1 MDFRFSVGGGGD
13 QTLPP
18 EVAKRA
24 ANPPPPKGRLAKAI
38 AASRRATAR
47 KILKLDP

>member
-1 MDFRFSVGGGGD
+1 
-13 QTLPP
+13 
-18 EVAKRA
+18 VAKRA